1 MFSTSLFWLAGAVAG
16 LVLTPA
22 DSGAKT
28 FRTAGGVVVPTPE
41 PDGLDCAQMRTVLDA
56 IDASGYR
63 RGGPAPANAADSAL
77 LGYENRLSESFYMR
91 CVYAPVAG
99 RMPLNVFDRGYQSE
113 VK

>member
-1 MFSTSLFWLAGAVAG
+1 MITLNVFWMFGAIAVLA
-16 LVLTPA
+16 LMPA
-22 DSGAKT
+22 ISGAKT
-28 FRTAGGVVVPTPE
+28 FTTASGVVVPTPE
-41 PDGLDCAQMRTVLDA
+41 PGGLDCAQMRGVLDA

-91 CVYAPVAG
+91 CVYAPAAG
-99 RMPLNVFDRGYQSE
+99 PMPVNAFDRGYQSG